1 MNLKKFKLT
10 NFRKFK
16 NDNNEVNFV
25 LAKNYGEKNVNIAP
39 VTTLIIGQNNG
50 GKTTII
56 EALKRVINGIALKAE
71 DFNFDYLN
79 EFLIDYKEYID
90 NSNKEKKI
98 LAPIIEFE
106 LTIEIST
113 ESDDLLTNIIPIL
126 TIGDLDCNDLNIKI
140 KWEVKDEEIFFQK
153 VKELFEKNYDE
164 DRMFSKFLETI
175 NEIDFKYTYYN
186 LNEDI
191 LENNILKNLI
201 NIESI
206 SANNVTSE
214 DCLSKSFSK
223 IVDYRYN
230 NLTEADKKIY
240 DIDNKIEE
248 INRDLTSYL
257 KNNYTESI
265 NDSLKFMF
273 SSKKCQVL
281 LKADMNFQNLIR
293 NIVKYEYVEKDKFI
307 PENQFGLGYTN
318 LMMIVADIITYIDK
332 YPSDKFN
339 SQINL
344 IAIEEPET
352 YMHPQMQELFIRH
365 INKMVS
371 SLLSN
376 RHKNVNSQIII
387 TTHSAHI
394 LNSKIHEG
402 KSFNNINYV
411 TTEDNNAKCIALND
425 DVIKGNN
432 DDTNFQFLKK
442 HIKFGV
448 SEMFFSDAVI
458 FVEGITEYVLLRNYL
473 MGNNDFN
480 KYYIS
485 IFLINGAYAHIY
497 DNLIKILNVP
507 TLIITDIDF
516 KRKKFEKNEND
527 ENHKEKYY
535 LQMTEEEL
543 KSRRS
548 TNNCINNYYKNKTV
562 KEIIEGDY
570 YKEGNLMVTCQK
582 NKIQGYYATSFEE
595 ALILTNYNND
605 TLKKAISKISKSLEE
620 IVNSDEM
627 IKKSYELQK
636 RLSSSKSNFANTI
649 LYECIV
655 NENNGI
661 QLPMYI
667 DDGLKFIKD
676 KLDKELGDEVK

>member
-1 MNLKKFKLT
+1 MGDTDMNLKKFKLT

-16 NDNNEVNFV
+16 NNNNEVNFV
-25 LAKNYGEKNVNIAP
+25 LTNNFSDEGVNIAP

-79 EFLIDYKEYID
+79 EFLTNYKEYITNGD
-90 NSNKEKKI
+90 KEKKI
-98 LAPIIEFE
+98 SVPVIEFE

-113 ESDDLLTNIIPIL
+113 ESDDLLTNIIPML

-164 DRMFSKFLETI
+164 DRVFSKFLETI
-175 NEIDFKYTYYN
+175 NKIDFKYTYYN
-186 LNEDI
+186 SNEDI

-206 SANNVTSE
+206 SANNVTSD

-230 NLTEADKKIY
+230 NLTEDDKKIY
-240 DIDNKIEE
+240 DIDNKIEDM
-248 INRDLTSYL
+248 NRDLTNYL

-332 YPSDKFN
+332 YPTNKFN

-352 YMHPQMQELFIRH
+352 YMHP
-365 INKMVS
+365 
-371 SLLSN
+371 
-376 RHKNVNSQIII
+376 
-387 TTHSAHI
+387 
-394 LNSKIHEG
+394 
-402 KSFNNINYV
+402 
-411 TTEDNNAKCIALND
+411 
-425 DVIKGNN
+425 
-432 DDTNFQFLKK
+432 
-442 HIKFGV
+442 
-448 SEMFFSDAVI
+448 
-458 FVEGITEYVLLRNYL
+458 
-473 MGNNDFN
+473 
-480 KYYIS
+480 
-485 IFLINGAYAHIY
+485 
-497 DNLIKILNVP
+497 
-507 TLIITDIDF
+507 
-516 KRKKFEKNEND
+516 
-527 ENHKEKYY
+527 
-535 LQMTEEEL
+535 
-543 KSRRS
+543 
-548 TNNCINNYYKNKTV
+548 
-562 KEIIEGDY
+562 
-570 YKEGNLMVTCQK
+570 
-582 NKIQGYYATSFEE
+582 
-595 ALILTNYNND
+595 
-605 TLKKAISKISKSLEE
+605 
-620 IVNSDEM
+620 
-627 IKKSYELQK
+627 
-636 RLSSSKSNFANTI
+636 
-649 LYECIV
+649 
-655 NENNGI
+655 
-661 QLPMYI
+661 
-667 DDGLKFIKD
+667 
-676 KLDKELGDEVK
+676 